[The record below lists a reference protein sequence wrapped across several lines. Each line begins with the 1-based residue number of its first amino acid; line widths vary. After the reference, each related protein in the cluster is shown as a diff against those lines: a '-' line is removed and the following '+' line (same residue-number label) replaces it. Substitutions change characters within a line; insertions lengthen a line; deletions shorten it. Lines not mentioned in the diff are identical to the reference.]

1 MLTLDE
7 NHVYRDEQG
16 RIVPGVTDIIRRVYG
31 PAPGMEWATEFH
43 LARGKAAHAVYDLL
57 AREAIADYD
66 IDPALLPY
74 IEGWRAWR
82 SAWPCEVV
90 ESEVRLHNQVAGYA
104 GTCDLIVKR
113 GGKLVIV
120 DFKNGCGMRDYL
132 QLAGYAE
139 AYTAP
144 VWGVLPV
151 QIDGKGG
158 YKMGKIRD
166 GRALD
171 GLRNEWRAT
180 MTVYRRMV
188 KERGE

>member
-16 RIVPGVTDIIRRVYG
+16 RIVPRVTDIIRRVYG

-57 AREAIADYD
+57 AREAIGDYD

-74 IEGWRAWR
+74 IDGWRAWR

-90 ESEVRLHNQVAGYA
+90 ESEIRLHHKTLGYA
-104 GTCDLIVKR
+104 GTTDLVVMR
-113 GGKLVIV
+113 AHRRFIV
-120 DFKNGCGMRDYL
+120 DFKQGCSDRDYL
-132 QLAGYAE
+132 QLAAYAE
-139 AYTAP
+139 AFWVHIDA
-144 VWGVLPV
+144 VLPV

-171 GLRNEWRAT
+171 GLRNEWRST
-180 MTVYRRMV
+180 LVVYRRMV